1 MVRGARVTSGTLACA
16 LRNRRDTSKLMRLVW
31 LFDLNAPSAF
41 AAASLELRIPGR
53 QANAM
58 SSLTPSAQTR
68 RRAVRLW
75 LLAVAALMFATLVV
89 GGTTR
94 LTGSGLSI
102 VEWKPVTGV
111 LPPLDA
117 PAWQAEFEKYK
128 MIPQY
133 R

>member
-1 MVRGARVTSGTLACA
+1 
-16 LRNRRDTSKLMRLVW
+16 
-31 LFDLNAPSAF
+31 
-41 AAASLELRIPGR
+41 
-53 QANAM
+53 M

-68 RRAVRLW
+68 RRAMRLW

-111 LPPLDA
+111 VPPLDA
-117 PAWQAEFEKYK
+117 SAWQAEFEKYQA
-128 MIPQY
+128 IPQY
-133 R
+133 RERNFGMSLAEFKRIYWWEWVHRMLARLTGAAFLVPFLWFLGRGAIDPRLRA